1 MAGVESLD
9 RLYGGEEFQIQYTVN
24 TPNCR
29 LVPVS
34 LFMYGRGLKEITATP
49 LVLPSLDE
57 EIYGANVPKFD
68 A

>member
-1 MAGVESLD
+1 
-9 RLYGGEEFQIQYTVN
+9 
-24 TPNCR
+24 
-29 LVPVS
+29 
-34 LFMYGRGLKEITATP
+34 MYGRGLKEITATP